1 MRKNL
6 LFLLFFAVC
15 GNFLFAQVENSS
27 ENSKAESDSLKMVV
41 QQLQDQI
48 GEKDA
53 ELQEM
58 KDTQRY
64 EKVWGKRKK
73 YMNIGYCM
81 MNLDGMPVPE
91 SKFGFTYSTG
101 RTYYLHKKPIAGMIK
116 FGLDFSYMDVTI
128 ASFDNSNG
136 KGLTLGDEEEDF
148 EIDLKRNYF
157 DYTMQIGPSVTVNP
171 INELKISAYGRFAP
185 SASFIT
191 MNDYVYV
198 QFVPHVTCGLS
209 VCYKMIGLGIEGRWG
224 KANYKGFSLNEDSL
238 ESLEGDDDMDD
249 GMSQNGIFNAEDMLK
264 TSKKKFSNSSFK
276 VYVSFRF

>member
-6 LFLLFFAVC
+6 LLLLFFAAC
-15 GNFLFAQVENSS
+15 GNLLFAQADNSS
-27 ENSKAESDSLKMVV
+27 ENSMEESDSLKMVV

-48 GEKDA
+48 GERDA

-58 KDTQRY
+58 KEAQRY
-64 EKVWGKRKK
+64 EKVWGNRKK
-73 YMNIGYCM
+73 YMNLGYCM

-91 SKFGFTYSTG
+91 SKFGFSYAIG

-116 FGLDFSYMDVTI
+116 FGLDFSYLDVTF

-136 KGLTLGDEEEDF
+136 KGISIGGDEESM
-148 EIDLKRNYF
+148 EIDLKRNYL

-171 INELKISAYGRFAP
+171 VDELKVSAYGRFAP

-191 MNDYVYV
+191 MNDYAYV
-198 QFVPHVTCGLS
+198 QFVPHVTCGLA

-224 KANYKGFSLNEDSL
+224 KANYKGFSLNEEGMDGGENIDEDSTA
-238 ESLEGDDDMDD
+238 GD
-249 GMSQNGIFNAEDMLK
+249 IFNADNMLK
-264 TSKKKFSNSSFK
+264 TSKKKFSNKSFK
-276 VYVSFRF
+276 IYISFRF

>member
-6 LFLLFFAVC
+6 LFLLFFATC
-15 GNFLFAQVENSS
+15 GTFRFAQSEDFPENP
-27 ENSKAESDSLKMVV
+27 NVESDSLKMVV

-48 GEKDA
+48 SEKDA

-58 KDTQRY
+58 KDMERY

-73 YMNIGYCM
+73 YTNIGYCI

-91 SKFGFTYSTG
+91 SKFGFSYSMG
-101 RTYYLHKKPIAGMIK
+101 RTYYLHKKPLAGMIK
-116 FGLDFSYMDVTI
+116 FGLDFSYLDVTV

-136 KGLTLGDEEEDF
+136 KGLSFGDDEEAL

-171 INELKISAYGRFAP
+171 IDQLKVSAYGRFAP

-191 MNDYVYV
+191 MNDYAYV
-198 QFVPHVTCGLS
+198 QFVPHFTCGLS
-209 VCYKMIGLGIEGRWG
+209 VCYKVIGLGIEGRWG
-224 KANYKGFSLNEDSL
+224 KANYKGFSLNE
-238 ESLEGDDDMDD
+238 ESMDGGDDMD
-249 GMSQNGIFNAEDMLK
+249 SLNADDMLK
-264 TSKKKFSNSSFK
+264 TSKKKFSNKSFK
-276 VYVSFRF
+276 IYISFRF

>member
-6 LFLLFFAVC
+6 LFLLFFATC
-15 GNFLFAQVENSS
+15 GNFLFAQSEDFPENP
-27 ENSKAESDSLKMVV
+27 NVESDSLKMVV

-48 GEKDA
+48 SEKDA

-58 KDTQRY
+58 KDMERY

-73 YMNIGYCM
+73 YTNIGYCI

-91 SKFGFTYSTG
+91 SKFGFSYSMG
-101 RTYYLHKKPIAGMIK
+101 RTYYLHKKPLAGMIK
-116 FGLDFSYMDVTI
+116 FGLDFSYLDVTV

-136 KGLTLGDEEEDF
+136 KGLSFGDDEEAL

-171 INELKISAYGRFAP
+171 IDQLKVSAYGRFAP

-191 MNDYVYV
+191 MNDYAYV
-198 QFVPHVTCGLS
+198 QFVPHFTCGLS
-209 VCYKMIGLGIEGRWG
+209 VSYKVIGLGIEGRWG
-224 KANYKGFSLNEDSL
+224 KANYKGFSLDEDSM
-238 ESLEGDDDMDD
+238 EFGEDNINDEGDIEFTNPNDM
-249 GMSQNGIFNAEDMLK
+249 FK
-264 TSKKKFSNSSFK
+264 TSKRKFSNKSFK
-276 VYVSFRF
+276 IYISFRF